1 MYFAKFHPVFP
12 LLHAPTFRPSL
23 QSSLLVLSICSIG
36 SLFVGSSHAASQG
49 LKVFETLNKAILSS
63 VSGSR
68 PISHQAFR
76 DLHAVGEIF
85 LETRA

>member
-1 MYFAKFHPVFP
+1 M
-12 LLHAPTFRPSL
+12 
-23 QSSLLVLSICSIG
+23 
-36 SLFVGSSHAASQG
+36 GSSHAASQG

-68 PISHQAFR
+68 PISHEAFR
-76 DLHAVGEIF
+76 DLHTVGEIF